1 MCHVQKEWGGRALL
15 PAEIYRQ
22 ELKPFAPQRSRCWLC
37 VGGGH
42 PAKSVHLPGP
52 SRVFSLQP
60 AGGLRVGS
68 GDHWGQPT
76 RQRGGDRSLPGV
88 CSSKLEGPARRPSL
102 LDPGRPC
109 LSAALPADV
118 HAGLLAPWR
127 DSRVRPTPLFLG
139 PAKRWPDREQGPSR
153 RGRAPG
159 PGGARGRRGAR
170 SQALAALQLAGP
182 LRIAGGRHTDVHHVV
197 AGGLVVGCAV
207 GDLLL

>member
-1 MCHVQKEWGGRALL
+1 MRGTRQRAGRGVRVRHVQKEWGGRALL

-68 GDHWGQPT
+68 GDQWGQPT

-139 PAKRWPDREQGPSR
+139 PAK
-153 RGRAPG
+153 
-159 PGGARGRRGAR
+159 
-170 SQALAALQLAGP
+170 QLA
-182 LRIAGGRHTDVHHVV
+182 
-197 AGGLVVGCAV
+197 
-207 GDLLL
+207 